1 MRSML
6 RRRLAGAATVALA
19 APALALTAA
28 PAHAAPQVTVT
39 SSAGTPTAAVDGPTT
54 LTVKGRGFQ
63 SIKGGAGG
71 IYVAF
76 GWVSDPRG
84 GSWKPSRGGATGD
97 DYRYVPDSESAD
109 NEGHQRYLA
118 FPGSDTASSANGT
131 LRASGSFTTTV
142 SLPGA
147 RFSSVDRAGRTVMV
161 DCTTVTCGV
170 ITIGAHGIK
179 NPRNETF
186 TPVRFAASTRGDAAL
201 SAPRGTTP
209 TAAPAPAAATTPAAP
224 ARRGTPSV
232 AVDRATAVVGRV
244 LTFTGTSFQ
253 PGEQVVATL
262 DDGVAAVGPLA
273 AGQSGEVAG
282 VLQLPASIQP
292 GTHVLRLTG
301 AASGAAPEI
310 AFPVAAGTPVVDA
323 TAPVADED
331 PTAAA
336 WIFLAAAAVLLLV
349 AVVAAVLRVRRARRA
364 PETPSVQAP
373 PTTTTPTPTTVTR

>member
-1 MRSML
+1 MRAVL
-6 RRRLAGAATVALA
+6 RRTAVGVAALGLA
-19 APALALTAA
+19 APAVALTAV
-28 PAHAAPQVTVT
+28 PANAAARVTV
-39 SSAGTPTAAVDGPTT
+39 AGSAAVDGPTT

-109 NEGHQRYLA
+109 NEGHQRFLA

-131 LRASGSFTTTV
+131 LSASGSFTTTV

-147 RFSSVDRAGRTVMV
+147 RFSAIDRSGRSVEV
-161 DCTTVTCGV
+161 DCTKVTCGV

-186 TPVRFAASTRGDAAL
+186 TPVPFAASTK
-201 SAPRGTTP
+201 GTSSQPSTP
-209 TAAPAPAAATTPAAP
+209 GKGATAAPAAAAPTAP
-224 ARRGTPSV
+224 ARTGKPSV

-301 AASGAAPEI
+301 AASGAAPEV
-310 AFPVAAGTPVVDA
+310 AFPIAAAAPVVDA
-323 TAPVADED
+323 TTTEVADEG
-331 PTAAA
+331 PTPAA
-336 WIFLAAAAVLLLV
+336 WIFLAAAGVLLLV
-349 AVVAAVLRVRRARRA
+349 AVVAAVLRVRRARRTSPA
-364 PETPSVQAP
+364 PEPALGEALTPVPAHREG
-373 PTTTTPTPTTVTR
+373 TTR